1 MGDSILNR
9 MIKEMIIEKMSKAL
23 KEVRELATLI
33 SMEKSF
39 PGKGDI

>member
-23 KEVRELATLI
+23 KEGRELATQI
-33 SMEKSF
+33 SGEKSF